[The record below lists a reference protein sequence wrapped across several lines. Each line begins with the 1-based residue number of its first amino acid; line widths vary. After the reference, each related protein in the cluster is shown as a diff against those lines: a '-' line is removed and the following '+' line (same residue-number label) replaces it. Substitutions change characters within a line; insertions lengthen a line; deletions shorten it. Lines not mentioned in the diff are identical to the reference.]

1 LSIDLLHQKFAL
13 NVCKEKKQ
21 ESFTKQFKLKQQ
33 IFLTTPNSNDQTP
46 KIEIDS
52 IISTDKDRMFHHHM
66 NLAILKNK
74 ANKLEAIQDKIA
86 IENMKIL

>member
-1 LSIDLLHQKFAL
+1 LSIDLLRQKFAL

-21 ESFTKQFKLKQQ
+21 ESFTKQFKSKQ
-33 IFLTTPNSNDQTP
+33 IFQATPNTNDKIL

-52 IISTDKDRMFHHHM
+52 IISTDKDRMCHHLT
-66 NLAILKNK
+66 NLAILKSK
-74 ANKLEAIQDKIA
+74 ANKLEAIQDKIV